1 MKFRFDT
8 ILRLRE
14 RERDESAGRV
24 QQALQAEGILR
35 ERHQQLIA
43 QSRQLDHERAV
54 RLEGQ
59 ILIPTILGWQR
70 FQMQIDRQAAQV
82 ADQLQQ
88 VRLHLATCRDQLQE
102 HQQRVRAIELLKE
115 RNILKERRQRESQQQ
130 AELDQWAQANY
141 RPTHPTASGIS
152 DQPHNLDGAQL

>member
-14 RERDESAGRV
+14 RERDEAAGRV

-35 ERHQQLIA
+35 ERHRSLLA
-43 QSRQLDHERAV
+43 HSRQLDQERTV

-59 ILIPTILGWQR
+59 VVIPTILGLQR

-88 VRLHLATCRDQLQE
+88 VRFHLASCRDQLQQ
-102 HQQRVRAIELLKE
+102 HQQRVRAIELLRERNVQKE
-115 RNILKERRQRESQQQ
+115 RLKRESQQQ
-130 AELDQWAQANY
+130 AELDQWAQTHY
-141 RPTHPTASGIS
+141 RPTLPTTAGLPH
-152 DQPHNLDGAQL
+152 QPHNRDGAEL